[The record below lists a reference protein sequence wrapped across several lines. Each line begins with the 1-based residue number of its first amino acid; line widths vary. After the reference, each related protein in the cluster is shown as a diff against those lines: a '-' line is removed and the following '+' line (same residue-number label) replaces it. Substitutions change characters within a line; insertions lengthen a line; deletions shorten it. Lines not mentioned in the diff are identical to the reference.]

1 MLYQERQLIILALE
15 TPFTLKV
22 SLSLTD
28 QSETGVLDSWLPQRT
43 LKA

>member
-1 MLYQERQLIILALE
+1 MLYQERQLIILAFK
-15 TPFTLKV
+15 TPFALKV

-28 QSETGVLDSWLPQRT
+28 QSETGVLHSWPPLKI

>member
-15 TPFTLKV
+15 VPFTLKV

-28 QSETGVLDSWLPQRT
+28 QSETGVLDSWRPQKI